1 MEPAAMASADADLP
15 HILVVDDDP
24 GVRDSMRLLLEI
36 EDYRVTTAATR
47 AEALAHAHQHPD
59 IAIVIADFH
68 LGDEERGTDV
78 IRAIRSIL
86 GNGVK
91 ALLLTGDT
99 SSATD
104 KMADQSY
111 PIVRKPVTP
120 DTLLELLGSLLGRG

>member
-1 MEPAAMASADADLP
+1 MAPATPAP

-24 GVRDSMRLLLEI
+24 GVRESMKILLEI
-36 EDYRVTTAATR
+36 EGYRVSIAATG
-47 AEALAHAHQHPD
+47 ATALALARQHPD

-68 LGDEERGTDV
+68 LGNDERGTDV
-78 IRAIRSIL
+78 IRAIRAML
-86 GNGVK
+86 GDGVK

-104 KMADQSY
+104 RMADDESF

-120 DTLLELLGSLLGRG
+120 DTLLGLLGGLLGPP